1 MEDYMIEEKKIIK
14 PKQHTIFMDNRQKLN
29 ISGVIDVGSFND
41 AVVIVETE
49 AGLLEVKGKNLH
61 MSRLNLEN
69 SEMSIDGYVN
79 SLEYKDKTNRGNKDS
94 TNFITKLFK

>member
-1 MEDYMIEEKKIIK
+1 MIEEKKIIK